1 MLEQAIS
8 EAQRKYPFPAHDDYA
23 AQINAWA
30 YAREEQARYIIREL
44 RHAVKMDDT
53 ILGELNEG

>member
-1 MLEQAIS
+1 MLEQALS
-8 EAQRKYPFPAHDDYA
+8 EAQRRYPWPAHDDYGE
-23 AQINAWA
+23 QTNAMA